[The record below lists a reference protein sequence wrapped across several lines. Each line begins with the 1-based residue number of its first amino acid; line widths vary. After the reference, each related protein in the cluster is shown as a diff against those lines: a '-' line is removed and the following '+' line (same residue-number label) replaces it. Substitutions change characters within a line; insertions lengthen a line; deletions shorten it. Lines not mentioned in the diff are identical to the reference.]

1 MKRKLGATGD
11 SSDADNVGR
20 KVGRSEESSNS
31 FSESESSRKLH
42 VFALMACVVVLL

>member
-20 KVGRSEESSNS
+20 KVGRSEESSKS
-31 FSESESSRKLH
+31 
-42 VFALMACVVVLL
+42 